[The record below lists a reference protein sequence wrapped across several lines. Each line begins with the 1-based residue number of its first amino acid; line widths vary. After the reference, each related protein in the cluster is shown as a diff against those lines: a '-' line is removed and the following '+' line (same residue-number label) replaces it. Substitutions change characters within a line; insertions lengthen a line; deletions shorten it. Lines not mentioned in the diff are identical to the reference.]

1 MWGLGVVRVHGK
13 REELPEYMVD
23 ILVCTRKCF
32 KHHFEDEDELNE
44 AVFCLNL
51 QGKLEGWTVG
61 VGGGI
66 FELLLQW
73 RGAVGGCEF
82 LLLYATISL

>member
-1 MWGLGVVRVHGK
+1 
-13 REELPEYMVD
+13 MVD
-23 ILVCTRKCF
+23 ILVFARKSF

-61 VGGGI
+61 VGGRRGGGIFELLLLWGGI

-73 RGAVGGCEF
+73 GGC
-82 LLLYATISL
+82 LSSC

>member
-1 MWGLGVVRVHGK
+1 
-13 REELPEYMVD
+13 MVD

-61 VGGGI
+61 VEGGAGGI
-66 FELLLQW
+66 FELPLQ
-73 RGAVGGCEF
+73 
-82 LLLYATISL
+82 

>member
-13 REELPEYMVD
+13 REELSEYMVD

-51 QGKLEGWTVG
+51 QGKLEG
-61 VGGGI
+61 
-66 FELLLQW
+66 
-73 RGAVGGCEF
+73 
-82 LLLYATISL
+82 